1 MITAEIFEAIK
12 FYKELIEKVEKENSN
27 PFEISIEKLK
37 ELAGDSIF
45 HNGIIISLLAKL
57 IRLKAEYLEKQIIP
71 QTEEEKKEAVKSIFK
86 QVLQEE
92 TGLEEDNIETLLMV
106 DSIKEKLKKPK
117 AVKPKK
123 ISYQEFQEIAKSQIR
138 EVLHEDTDYNT
149 YALKIAKQIEKGT
162 FKIKSYKDFIGLMF
176 AIYLFNLEINDI
188 KAFL

>member
-1 MITAEIFEAIK
+1 MITATIFETIETYKKIIK
-12 FYKELIEKVEKENSN
+12 QIEEGRID
-27 PFEISIEKLK
+27 PFEVEFESLK
-37 ELAGDSIF
+37 ELVGDNIF
-45 HNGIIISLLAKL
+45 TNGLIISFLSKLLK
-57 IRLKAEYLEKQIIP
+57 LKAEYLEKQIIP

-92 TGLEEDNIETLLMV
+92 TGLEDDDIEALLMV